1 MNDRD
6 KSKEQLIEELAVL
19 QERIGELERSETER
33 NKVEKALRESE
44 EKYRTIFENVN
55 DTIIY
60 LNKYGTIIDAN
71 NREETFGRSP
81 EEIIGKNFR
90 KLGFFKAKDLPV
102 ILRIFREVVTRGKS
116 VDQMEFEVRHK
127 DGRIIPIEVKTKL
140 VKKNGKIQGFI
151 CIVRDITERKRAENE
166 KDILQAQIIQ
176 SEKMAGIG
184 TLASGIA
191 HEFNNLLQIMSGHV
205 QIAKRTR
212 KPEDMK
218 EAFDS
223 VLLTTDRTA
232 KIIQD
237 LLTFSRSEE
246 AKKEQSS
253 IIEPIESVLSLTE
266 DHLNKNNIE
275 VVREYGKTSRLW
287 INKREMQQVF
297 LNMVTNARDAM
308 LPLGG
313 RLEIRTWQERG
324 HLKVSFHDT
333 GIGIR
338 EEDMGRVFEPF
349 YTTKGALGGDT
360 NISGT
365 GLGLSVSYGIM
376 KRHGGKIEVGSK
388 RGEGTTFAVSLPLK
402 DRREIGSLK

>member
-1 MNDRD
+1 MEND
-6 KSKEQLIEELAVL
+6 KTKEQLIEQLSVL
-19 QERIGELERSETER
+19 QKRIGELEKSEKER
-33 NKVEKALRESE
+33 NEAEKALRESE

-90 KLGFFKAKDLPV
+90 KLGFFKAKDLPKTLRLFGEV
-102 ILRIFREVVTRGKS
+102 ITGRKS
-116 VDQMEFEVRHK
+116 VDRMEFDIKHK
-127 DGRIIPIEVKTKL
+127 DGRIIPIEASTKL
-140 VKKNGKIQGFI
+140 VKKNGKIQGFV
-151 CIVRDITERKRAENE
+151 CIIRDITERKRAEEE
-166 KDILQAQIIQ
+166 KDRLQAQLIQ

-205 QIAKRTR
+205 QIANRTK

-218 EAFDS
+218 EAFDN
-223 VLLTTDRTA
+223 VLSTTERTA

-237 LLTFSRSEE
+237 LLTFSRAEE

-266 DHLNKNNIE
+266 NQLKKNNIK
-275 VVREYGKTSRLW
+275 VVRKYGKTFRLW
-287 INKREMQQVF
+287 INKGEMQQVF
-297 LNMVTNARDAM
+297 LNIVTNARDAM
-308 LPLGG
+308 LSMGG
-313 RLEIRTWQERG
+313 RLEIRTWQERS

-333 GIGIR
+333 GRGIR
-338 EEDMGRVFEPF
+338 EEELGRVFEPF
-349 YTTKGALGGDT
+349 YTTKGALGGDN

-365 GLGLSVSYGIM
+365 GLGLFVSYGIM
-376 KRHGGKIEVGSK
+376 KRHDGEIEVESK
-388 RGEGTTFAVSLPLK
+388 RGKGTTFTVSLPLK
-402 DRREIGSLK
+402 GRRGIRSLK